1 MNFPLE
7 YPLFSFFYWL
17 VNTAGAG
24 GVLVGILGGGSLL
37 AYFLTLRW
45 ISHGAKVEEHEVYA
59 YPTPALVGHSKDKRD
74 EMP

>member
-7 YPLFSFFYWL
+7 HPLFNFLYWL

-24 GVLVGILGGGSLL
+24 GVVVTLVGGGTLL

-45 ISHGAKVEEHEVYA
+45 ISRGANVEEKEVYA
-59 YPTPALVGHSKDKRD
+59 YPTPALLGHAEEERD
-74 EMP
+74 